1 MVLTNKIRGAIT
13 ENGLSIKE
21 MAQLLG
27 MTPKTLHRKLN
38 KGVFGTDEAEKMI
51 EILGIEEPAKIFFA
65 SEVTYKDTKK
75 EQ

>member
-1 MVLTNKIRGAIT
+1 MVLTNKIRGAIA
-13 ENGLSIKE
+13 EKGLSLKE

-27 MTPKTLHRKLN
+27 MAPKTLRIKLN

-65 SEVTYKDTKK
+65 SEVTYKDT
-75 EQ
+75 EER